1 MHLWW
6 KQLNPLNTLILFGLF
21 EIIMATEAEILEALK
36 VIEDPDLHK
45 DIVSLGF
52 VKNLAME
59 SGRVSFDLELT
70 TPACPVKEMFVT
82 QCKEVLLKLEGIDE
96 VKVNLTAQPRK
107 NPMADKAQ
115 ESMKQVKSIVAVSS
129 CKGGV
134 GKSTVSANLAVS
146 LAQSGAKV
154 ALLDADIYGPSIPT
168 LFGLEGR
175 RPQVEKDKFYP
186 FEVGGLKL
194 MSAGFLMQPGE
205 AAVMRGPMIS
215 NLLQQLLFLTSWG
228 ELDYLILDMPPGTGD
243 VQLTISQSLQLSG
256 AVIVTTPQKMALI
269 DVAKGIGM
277 FSQVNVPILG
287 VVENMSYLE
296 HGGEKIQLY
305 GPSGTPALAESYGL
319 EILAQL
325 PFFPGVVQMCD
336 KGQPAAAHHGTPE
349 ADAYLDVAEKV
360 VRKVAVA
367 QNENV
372 TVPKVDIEW

>member
-1 MHLWW
+1 
-6 KQLNPLNTLILFGLF
+6 
-21 EIIMATEAEILEALK
+21 MASETEILEALK
-36 VIEDPDLHK
+36 VVEDPDLHR

-52 VKNLAME
+52 VKNLKIDGGEVA
-59 SGRVSFDLELT
+59 FDLELT
-70 TPACPVKEMFVT
+70 TPACPVKEKFVSEC
-82 QCKEVLLKLEGIDE
+82 QEALMKLDGVEE

-107 NPMADKAQ
+107 NPLADQAQ
-115 ESMKQVKSIVAVSS
+115 ESMKEVKAIVAVSS

-134 GKSTVSANLAVS
+134 GKSTVSVNLAVS

-154 ALLDADIYGPSIPT
+154 GLLDADIYGPSIPT

-175 RPQVEKDKFYP
+175 RPHVEKDRFDP

-215 NLLQQLLFLTSWG
+215 NLLQQLLFLTNWG

-243 VQLTISQSLQLSG
+243 VQLTISQSLQLAG
-256 AVIVTTPQKMALI
+256 ALIVTTPQKMALI

-319 EILAQL
+319 DILAQL

-336 KGQPAAAHHGTPE
+336 KGQPAAANHGTVE
-349 ADAYLDVAEKV
+349 AEAYQKVADQV
-360 VRKVAVA
+360 VRRVAVA
-367 QNENV
+367 QNENI
-372 TVPKVDIEW
+372 TVPEVNIEW

>member
-1 MHLWW
+1 MVSEE
-6 KQLNPLNTLILFGLF
+6 QILD
-21 EIIMATEAEILEALK
+21 ALK
-36 VIEDPDLHK
+36 VVEDPDLHK

-52 VKNLAME
+52 VKQLKIE
-59 SGRVSFDLELT
+59 GSTVSFDLELT
-70 TPACPVKEMFVT
+70 TPACPVKEQFVN
-82 QCKEVLLKLEGIDE
+82 QCKEVLTALDGVEE

-107 NPMADKAQ
+107 NPLADQAQ
-115 ESMKQVKSIVAVSS
+115 ESMKGVKAIVAVSS

-134 GKSTVSANLAVS
+134 GKSTVSVNLAVA
-146 LAQSGAKV
+146 LAESGAKV
-154 ALLDADIYGPSIPT
+154 GLLDADIYGPSIPT

-215 NLLQQLLFLTSWG
+215 NLLQQLLFLTQWG
-228 ELDYLILDMPPGTGD
+228 ELDYLVLDMPPGTGD
-243 VQLTISQSLQLSG
+243 VQLTISQSLQLAG
-256 AVIVTTPQKMALI
+256 AVIVTTPQKIALI

-305 GPSGTPALAESYGL
+305 GPSGTPALAETYGL
-319 EILAQL
+319 DILAQL
-325 PFFPGVVQMCD
+325 PFFPEVVQMCD
-336 KGQPAAAHHGTPE
+336 KGQPAAADHGTVP
-349 ADAYLDVAEKV
+349 ASFYNKVAEQV

-367 QNENV
+367 QNEDV
-372 TVPKVDIEW
+372 TVPKVDITW